1 VAELPGC
8 DKLKL
13 SDMKSRAAQLVM
25 AGFGIVLVCTL
36 SSAQQSPITTSP
48 EEIAFAAVSE
58 ATNPAAR
65 VAAAEDFVTKFPTSA
80 QRPKIAALV
89 SEHLT
94 ILRNPEIA
102 MSLLDRA
109 RAIFTSPTEW
119 ETLKPAAL
127 SVYISAD
134 RTDEAFA
141 LAADLLSR
149 KPYEF
154 WILSKLTYLGAREAK
169 NRNLKY
175 ASVSQLYALRAIEI
189 IEKDQRKSGITEED
203 SSQAKAQ
210 LAGLYQQVAIIKLA
224 EEKPSEAKLQ
234 FKKAIQLNALDPSNF
249 ALLGRVLS
257 SEYENLTAR
266 YEAMPEDV
274 SKQTAK
280 KKLETM
286 IDEIID
292 AYAHA
297 AGLAT
302 GKEQYQL
309 LLQQVIPDLT
319 RLYRY
324 RHNSTAGLQ
333 QLIDKYKAP

>member
-1 VAELPGC
+1 
-8 DKLKL
+8 
-13 SDMKSRAAQLVM
+13 MKSRASQLVT
-25 AGFGIVLVCTL
+25 AGFAIVFVCTL
-36 SSAQQSPITTSP
+36 SSAQQIPVPTSP

-58 ATNPAAR
+58 AKNPAAR
-65 VAAAEDFVTKFPTSA
+65 VAAAEDFVTKFPTSG
-80 QRPKIAALV
+80 QRPRVAELV

-102 MSLLDRA
+102 ISLLDRA
-109 RAIFTSPTEW
+109 RAIFTAPNEW

-127 SVYISAD
+127 AVYISAD

-154 WILSKLTYLGAREAK
+154 WILSQLTYLGAREAK

-175 ASVSQLYALRAIEI
+175 APVSVTYAIRAIEI
-189 IEKDQRKSGITEED
+189 IEKDQRQSGLTDED
-203 SSQAKAQ
+203 SSKAKAK
-210 LAGLYQQVAIIKLA
+210 LAGLCQQVAIIKLA
-224 EEKPSEAKLQ
+224 EEKPSEAKMQLR
-234 FKKAIQLNALDPSNF
+234 KAIQLNEQDPSNF

-257 SEYENLTAR
+257 SEYENLSAR
-266 YEAMPEDV
+266 YEAMSEDS
-274 SKQTAK
+274 SKQTAR

-286 IDEIID
+286 IDEIVD

-297 AGLAT
+297 AGLAM

-333 QLIDKYKAP
+333 QLIDRYKSP

>member
-1 VAELPGC
+1 
-8 DKLKL
+8 
-13 SDMKSRAAQLVM
+13 MKSRTSQLVT
-25 AGFGIVLVCTL
+25 AGFAIVLVCRL
-36 SSAQQSPITTSP
+36 SSAQNPLPTSP

-65 VAAAEDFVTKFPTSA
+65 VAAAEDFVTKFPSSA

-102 MSLLDRA
+102 ISLLDRA
-109 RAIFTSPTEW
+109 RAIFTSPNEW
-119 ETLKPAAL
+119 EALKPAAL
-127 SVYISAD
+127 AVYVSAD

-154 WILSKLTYLGAREAK
+154 WILSRLTYLGSREAK

-189 IEKDQRKSGITEED
+189 IEKDQRQSGLTDEAWAQ
-203 SSQAKAQ
+203 SKAQ
-210 LAGLYQQVAIIKLA
+210 LSGLYQQVAIIKLA
-224 EEKPSEAKLQ
+224 EEKPSEAKMQL
-234 FKKAIQLNALDPSNF
+234 KKAIQLNALDPSNF
-249 ALLGRVLS
+249 ALLGRLLN
-257 SEYENLTAR
+257 SEYENLAVR
-266 YEAMPEDV
+266 YEAMPEDS
-274 SKQTAK
+274 SKQRAK
-280 KKLETM
+280 KKLESM

-297 AGLAT
+297 TGLAT
-302 GKEQYQL
+302 GKAQYQL

-319 RLYRY
+319 RVYRY
-324 RHNSTAGLQ
+324 RHNSTVGLQ
-333 QLIDKYKAP
+333 QLIESYKAPRVSDMR